1 MKIFN
6 KYNLIVAT
14 IFILGFIFILLNS
27 VVEVFSFVA
36 LCLFFV
42 GMVLVTIPLF
52 RLAKVKFDYDN
63 SLNEEIIMERNLDG
77 LEGEFSVKKE
87 KKQNRYFAFKDKIRP
102 YLPAIV
108 STLFALL
115 LLFAVIVT
123 IIKMVK

>member
-14 IFILGFIFILLNS
+14 IFILGFIFILLNA
-27 VVEVFSFVA
+27 VVEIFSFVA

-42 GMVLVTIPLF
+42 GAVLITIPLF
-52 RLAKVKFDYDN
+52 KNAKVKYDYDN
-63 SLNEEIIMERNLDG
+63 SLNEEIIMERNLNGTQD
-77 LEGEFSVKKE
+77 EFSVKKE
-87 KKQNRYFAFKDKIRP
+87 KKQTKYQMFKDKIRP

-115 LLFAVIVT
+115 LLFAIVTT